1 MHDRRDPAEGQIEAQ
16 AARIKA
22 LESGFDVLTERY
34 EKAPGLV
41 EKYKVL
47 LKIVEKEHANKLK
60 TSDEIK
66 KLVLE
71 MVVDN

>member
-1 MHDRRDPAEGQIEAQ
+1 M
-16 AARIKA
+16 
-22 LESGFDVLTERY
+22 LTERY

-71 MVVDN
+71 MVDN